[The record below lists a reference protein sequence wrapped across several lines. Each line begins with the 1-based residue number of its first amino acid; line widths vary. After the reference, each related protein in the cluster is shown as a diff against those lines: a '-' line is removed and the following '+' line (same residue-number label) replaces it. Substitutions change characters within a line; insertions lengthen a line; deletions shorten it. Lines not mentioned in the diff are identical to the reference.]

1 MGGKCAPGEGERAR
15 WHRGRCLIYFSEIAL
30 WHFAPAS
37 ATSPTRDS
45 VAMPSSRSRNAHS
58 YDAGMHAERGVCGP
72 LAVAVIQYEYR
83 NVGMLGIPE
92 DLVDMRALVVGT
104 WRFGKRTKGPWEGDS
119 VAGQGLL
126 VDLEGTE
133 VHSSPGEEEERMRE
147 KLRMMMRQQWVQQI
161 H

>member
-1 MGGKCAPGEGERAR
+1 MLLHTED
-15 WHRGRCLIYFSEIAL
+15 L
-30 WHFAPAS
+30 
-37 ATSPTRDS
+37 
-45 VAMPSSRSRNAHS
+45 
-58 YDAGMHAERGVCGP
+58 AGVHGT
-72 LAVAVIQYEYR
+72 AVVEEAA
-83 NVGMLGIPE
+83 VGMLGIPE

-104 WRFGKRTKGPWEGDS
+104 WRLGKRTRGPWEGDS